1 MSSSSSSSLDPF
13 DTAKEEVV
21 QKLNVVTALYELFHE
36 QKQDGTGDRALSD
49 LIKELKKNCK
59 SVEFYLKDLEGTVK
73 IVEKYGGHIF
83 AFCFGAKNG
92 LQFTFWVELCSA
104 SFLLC
109 STND

>member
-1 MSSSSSSSLDPF
+1 MSSSSSSLDPF

-73 IVEKYGGHIF
+73 IVEKYGGGHICFLFWRQKWFTVHFLGGTLFCELF
-83 AFCFGAKNG
+83 A
-92 LQFTFWVELCSA
+92 L
-104 SFLLC
+104 
-109 STND
+109 

>member
-1 MSSSSSSSLDPF
+1 MSSSLDPF

-59 SVEFYLKDLEGTVK
+59 SVDFYLKDLEATVK
-73 IVEKYGGHIF
+73 IVEKHVIIVTHSYSCWF
-83 AFCFGAKNG
+83 QTK
-92 LQFTFWVELCSA
+92 VELTIF
-104 SFLLC
+104 FLRVCL
-109 STND
+109 